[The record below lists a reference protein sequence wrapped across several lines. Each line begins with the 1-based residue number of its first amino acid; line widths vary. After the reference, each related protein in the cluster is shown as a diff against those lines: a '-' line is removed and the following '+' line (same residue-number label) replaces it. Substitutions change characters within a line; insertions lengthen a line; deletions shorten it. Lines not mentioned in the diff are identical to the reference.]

1 MFALRFKTWI
11 SRTGLALLGVV
22 LAVALLLVAVDLG
35 WQRRLLASFALDR
48 ARERLGV
55 EISVERVGGRLTRGL
70 DLIGVRVGDPT
81 TPLFEADRI
90 RIRWNV
96 RSFVDPSEADE
107 WIAQKVRIEGWR
119 VTLERDGDGR
129 WEEVEDILDRL
140 AEVDPI
146 EGEIEEPEAGPRFRV
161 RRLQI
166 DPGQIE
172 VRLAQLPEARSLLPA
187 NARRASETP
196 WSFGWSAQAR
206 AEELRIGPDDPLTL
220 SRVEADVRLED
231 RPGDLPLALERADL
245 HVEMVDRRI
254 DAARLEIA
262 APGLLAHIEGIGT
275 LDRLEAG
282 RVELDARRLD
292 ALGPWLEPWLSGRV
306 PPEGRVQLT
315 LNGSG
320 SEESWSG
327 DVSLAGYALK
337 DGDRQI
343 DAIELEARVDEPITT
358 WPPDPETL
366 DARLTLKTRGVS
378 LGDLVPPE
386 WPDVPLDLDLSA
398 RARSGGLSVDDFRIE
413 GEGCQAAGQGRI
425 DPTGMEGVAL
435 SFRCDDLGRWMRGAV
450 ADARW
455 TGRAEGRLE
464 ASGPFASP
472 SGQATLATSDLSIGE
487 LRIDALRFQADRP
500 PGRAAPAAPTATN
513 RPLSIELDWRAD
525 GEPLAHATASV
536 DLEEQDA
543 RFALEVQPGLV
554 PHLQLEGPAPPAH
567 GNARG
572 RLALDEDTWHLALES
587 AEILIPD
594 LRIGLGASLA
604 LDLSEPTTRW
614 QVDLPELRIER
625 VDPNATLDASNPVG
639 VKLALRADGS
649 AAMPAHIE
657 LTLDEVEAS
666 TVRAFAPDLPIT
678 AGRISGH
685 ARVAWPPDEEDWAD
699 LALDWTAPGMSGF
712 TLDRIH
718 WEATGRPGWLESEG
732 SLRIAGQEPLSVR
745 TWLPVDPDGQK
756 LPDAWPVGA
765 ALDARL
771 DDLDLT
777 LFVPWLELSPR
788 WARQLGGRASGRLA
802 VVQAEHEPEWSGAL
816 DIEEGRATLPLLG
829 QSLRDFEAHLA
840 FDAGA
845 VTLDS
850 MRVRAARGE
859 ATIDGRLELDFDA
872 GLPISAHLLFDEFSL
887 SRSRLLQADLS
898 GRVDLDGTL
907 EAPRVRGILDLERA
921 ELRIPES
928 RDPVLREIMLVA
940 ERSDA
945 SLVEEQ
951 EAPRSRIAERSD
963 IELTLRVPRTTR
975 IRGQGANLF
984 VEGEVSA
991 VQEPGQPLRFIGET
1005 NVANGTFVFQGKR
1018 FLVRR
1023 GRVRMAGDERGDPL
1037 LDIEAVLPLRDILA
1051 FVVVE
1056 GRLSDPIV
1064 RLRSE
1069 PARSEQDVLSYLLF
1083 GRPASEV
1090 EAAQGGAFSAAATA
1104 VVAGVAERELREM
1117 LGDAMFIDTIEI
1129 GANNAGETE
1138 SLGVGRY
1145 IGPDVFIRYVHLLG
1159 DKPAD
1164 RAEIEYRINSLFSVG
1179 SSASMTGD
1187 TGLDLIIRHDF

>member
-1 MFALRFKTWI
+1 MLAQRFKIWMG
-11 SRTGLALLGVV
+11 RAGLTLLAVV
-22 LAVALLLVAVDLG
+22 LAVAILLVALDLG
-35 WQRRLLASFALDR
+35 WQRRFVASFALDR

-55 EISVERVGGRLTRGL
+55 EIEVERVGGRLTRGL
-70 DLIGVRVGDPT
+70 DLIGVRVGHPAR
-81 TPLFEADRI
+81 PLFEADRI
-90 RIRWNV
+90 RVRWDV
-96 RSFVDPSEADE
+96 ASFVDPSGADE

-119 VTLERDGDGR
+119 VALERDDNGR
-129 WEEVEDILDRL
+129 WGEVEDILDRL
-140 AEVDPI
+140 ADGDPI
-146 EGEIEEPEAGPRFRV
+146 EAEIGDPEAGPRFRV

-172 VRLAQLPEARSLLPA
+172 VRLAQLPEARSLLPP

-196 WSFGWSAQAR
+196 WSFAWSAQAR

-262 APGLLAHIEGIGT
+262 APGLLAHVEGIGT

-327 DVSLAGYALK
+327 DVSLEAYALK

-343 DAIELEARVDEPITT
+343 DAIELAARVDEPITA

-366 DARLTLKTRGVS
+366 DGRLTLKTRGVA
-378 LGDLVPPE
+378 LGDLAPPE
-386 WPDVPLDLDLSA
+386 WPDDLLDLDLSA
-398 RARSGGLSVDDFRIE
+398 RARSGRLSVDDFRIE
-413 GEGCQAAGQGRI
+413 GAGCRAAGQGRF
-425 DPTGMEGVAL
+425 DPTGMEDVAL
-435 SFRCDDLGRWMRGAV
+435 SFRCDDLGRWTRGAFGDRKW
-450 ADARW
+450 A
-455 TGRAEGRLE
+455 GQAEGRLE
-464 ASGPFASP
+464 ASGPFLSP
-472 SGQATLATSDLSIGE
+472 SGRATLSTSDLSVGDR
-487 LRIDALRFQADRP
+487 RIDALRLEVDRP
-500 PGRAAPAAPTATN
+500 RDRALPGAPTQTN
-513 RPLSIELDWRAD
+513 RPLSMELGWRAD
-525 GEPLAHATASV
+525 DEPLAHATASV
-536 DLEEQDA
+536 DLEARDA
-543 RFALEVQPGLV
+543 RFALEIWPGLV
-554 PHLQLEGPAPPAH
+554 PYLQPEGAAPPAH
-567 GNARG
+567 GTARG
-572 RLALDEDTWHLALES
+572 ELTLNEETWQLALES
-587 AEILIPD
+587 TEILIPD
-594 LRIGLGASLA
+594 LRLVLGGSLA
-604 LDLSEPTTRW
+604 LDLSEPTKQW
-614 QVDLPELRIER
+614 QVDIPELRIER
-625 VDPNATLDASNPVG
+625 VDANTTPGTSDPAAVRLT
-639 VKLALRADGS
+639 LRADGS
-649 AAMPAHIE
+649 DAMPSHID
-657 LTLDEVEAS
+657 LTLAEVEAR

-678 AGRISGH
+678 GGRISGH
-685 ARVAWPPDEEDWAD
+685 ARVAWPPDQEDWAD
-699 LALDWTAPGMSGF
+699 IALDWATPGMSGF

-718 WEATGRPGWLESEG
+718 WEAAGRPGWLESKG

-745 TWLPVDPDGQK
+745 TSLPVAADGK
-756 LPDAWPVGA
+756 TLPDAWPTGA

-788 WARQLGGRASGRLA
+788 WARQLGGRASGRFA
-802 VVQAEHEPEWSGAL
+802 VVQTEREPEWSGAL
-816 DIEEGRATLPLLG
+816 DIEEGRATIPLLG
-829 QSLRDFEAHLA
+829 QSLRDFEAHVA

-907 EAPRVRGILDLERA
+907 EAPRIRGALDLERA

-940 ERSDA
+940 GRSDA
-945 SLVEEQ
+945 SLIEDQQ
-951 EAPRSRIAERSD
+951 EPRARIAERSD

-984 VEGEVSA
+984 VEGEVAA

-1051 FVVVE
+1051 FVIVE

-1164 RAEIEYRINSLFSVG
+1164 RAEIEYRINSLFSIG